1 MLTSFFIKNNK
12 LFFYKI
18 FFIKQT
24 YFMDEEHSKTYR
36 PLLIALN
43 VILISSFGL

>member
-24 YFMDEEHSKTYR
+24 YLMDEEHSTTHSPKRY
-36 PLLIALN
+36 PYFIVWALAPR
-43 VILISSFGL
+43 

>member
-1 MLTSFFIKNNK
+1 MLTSFFHKKNNK
-12 LFFYKI
+12 IY
-18 FFIKQT
+18 FIKQT

-36 PLLIALN
+36 PLLITLN